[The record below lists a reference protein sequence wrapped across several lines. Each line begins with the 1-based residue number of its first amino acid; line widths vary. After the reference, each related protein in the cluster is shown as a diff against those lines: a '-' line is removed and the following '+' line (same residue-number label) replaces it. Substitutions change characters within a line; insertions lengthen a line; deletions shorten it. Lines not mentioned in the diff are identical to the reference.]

1 MGDLFRDTLH
11 RVHSKSIGLR
21 SRLSEAWG
29 YLRGPGGTSISKQEE
44 AYDFAAEKSLMKK
57 PLLTFMDEEQWE
69 QPGRE
74 VPVLTSRE
82 DGVDWGDATTRAID
96 TVYKRYQS
104 LSVE

>member
-1 MGDLFRDTLH
+1 
-11 RVHSKSIGLR
+11 
-21 SRLSEAWG
+21 
-29 YLRGPGGTSISKQEE
+29 
-44 AYDFAAEKSLMKK
+44 MKK
-57 PLLTFMDEEQWE
+57 PLLTFMDEEQCE
-69 QPGRE
+69 QPGSE